1 MKRTILIIGLMIA
14 LISVP
19 SAMAAPQPPY
29 PLDGY
34 VVYENGTVVGGANI
48 TFTNPHSEVIY
59 DDSSLTTGWYSVG
72 AGDFP
77 TDYADGDVIQYYTV
91 FGSYTNTTTYT
102 LNTTEG
108 SHTMNITL
116 EQGGAAPTPTTGWT
130 PRATTSTH
138 QTPLNESAYNKLD
151 DSLQAANPKWTD
163 FTDAIAK
170 PYLDQMGSIFFLFL
184 FGVPLLMLYIRQDSV
199 NIPATT
205 VFLFGAFVI
214 VLLPPQW
221 RMIGRAL
228 LALALFGAFFSFMKE
243 RERG

>member
-1 MKRTILIIGLMIA
+1 MKRTILILGLMIA

-19 SAMAAPQPPY
+19 SAMADIQDPF
-29 PLDGY
+29 PLYGFVMD
-34 VVYENGTVVGGANI
+34 ENGTTVAGANV
-48 TFTNPHSEVIY
+48 TLTNQRTHEVEY
-59 DDSSLTTGWYSVG
+59 DDTSASGWYSQD
-72 AGDFP
+72 AANFP
-77 TDYADGDVIQYYTV
+77 SGYHDGDVIQYFTV
-91 FGSYTNTTTYT
+91 FGTSANTTTYA
-102 LNTTEG
+102 LSVAEG
-108 SHTMNITL
+108 GHNMTIIL
-116 EQGGAAPTPTTGWT
+116 QQGTAPTPEWT
-130 PRATTSTH
+130 PRETTSTH